1 MLDRRRIL
9 VIEDDPVTRNG
20 IAEILSRDYWLTY
33 ESTAQDALDEL
44 NGLPFDLVILDL
56 DLCALGGEE
65 ALLRIRALD
74 CCDEI
79 PIIALSECPEFRLL
93 LRGYGVQMFLDKPL
107 AANKLREAIRRL
119 FHPARM
125 PWQGRRATDVGLEV
139 MARD

>member
-9 VIEDDPVTRNG
+9 VIEDNPTIQKN
-20 IAEILSRDYWLTY
+20 IADLLSRDYWLAF
-33 ESTAQDALDEL
+33 ESNAQDALDDL

-56 DLCALGGEE
+56 DLSALGGEE

-93 LRGYGVQMFLDKPL
+93 LRGYGVQAFLDKPL
-107 AANKLREAIRRL
+107 VPNKLREAIRRL
-119 FHPARM
+119 FHPMQM
-125 PWQGRRATDVGLEV
+125 PWQGRRATDIGVEV